1 MSQCHALETMTLSI
15 DGVFREDEA
24 PEVFSLLLQNV
35 PVTIRKLVLEL
46 EESSFDSGS
55 GWFALDLGK
64 LETLLSIFT
73 HLEVLTFGVADCYRD
88 GLLEAFIIKGLPKL
102 HRQGLLEFEVL
113 WSPNTLL
120 KDADHVGC
128 QTRPRQAFI
137 WSIH

>member
-64 LETLLSIFT
+64 LETLLSRFT

-102 HRQGLLEFEVL
+102 HRQGLLEFEV
-113 WSPNTLL
+113 
-120 KDADHVGC
+120 
-128 QTRPRQAFI
+128 
-137 WSIH
+137 